1 MISINQNPLKAFLSN
16 SKNNND
22 LALLQT
28 TENASSKF
36 TTDILNLIM
45 AKTKGNV
52 NAVLQVLSSNVIV
65 KKSNSTIPTES
76 VGFDSSVGNT
86 NITPDI
92 RDGILTKKIS
102 LDDNAMDKDELA
114 SIPSG

>member
-22 LALLQT
+22 LALPQL

-45 AKTKGNV
+45 AKTKGNI
-52 NAVLQVLSSNVIV
+52 NAVLQVLAFNGTV
-65 KKSNSTIPTES
+65 KKSNSTIPTKS
-76 VGFDSSVGNT
+76 VDLDSSVGST

-92 RDGILTKKIS
+92 RDDILTKQIS
-102 LDDNAMDKDELA
+102 LDDNAYYAGVL
-114 SIPSG
+114 